1 MANSSKDIQFIEL
14 KDMISEL
21 NTTIKTLTEALNKQ
35 QAENDNLKAEL
46 AWFRQKYFGASSERR
61 VDDVAGQLNLFD
73 NLPEDEKPVE
83 LIEPEVV
90 HAPKKSRKK
99 KPALAERI
107 DYSPQTRYYHKMFL
121 QTCDH
126 MDKSRFQI
134 SYLSVVVNT
143 LCVQA
148 H

>member
-1 MANSSKDIQFIEL
+1 LILLAFLLFLWYTFYSKLRSKNVANSSKDIQFIEL

-83 LIEPEVV
+83 LIEPQLRI
-90 HAPKKSRKK
+90 HAQS
-99 KPALAERI
+99 ARI
-107 DYSPQTRYYHKMFL
+107 RRNHSL
-121 QTCDH
+121 
-126 MDKSRFQI
+126 
-134 SYLSVVVNT
+134 
-143 LCVQA
+143 
-148 H
+148 